1 MARVENT
8 ACHHLSWSQEHYGY
22 SSIQIFTS
30 QANDNEDLNRRAFF
44 LVGWTTINGIMGE
57 SSNVHTI
64 QEFLVRSKKY
74 IYLMGKK
81 QKTNSGEKR

>member
-1 MARVENT
+1 M
-8 ACHHLSWSQEHYGY
+8 
-22 SSIQIFTS
+22 
-30 QANDNEDLNRRAFF
+30 
-44 LVGWTTINGIMGE
+44 VGWTTINGIMGE

-64 QEFLVRSKKY
+64 KEFLVRSKKY